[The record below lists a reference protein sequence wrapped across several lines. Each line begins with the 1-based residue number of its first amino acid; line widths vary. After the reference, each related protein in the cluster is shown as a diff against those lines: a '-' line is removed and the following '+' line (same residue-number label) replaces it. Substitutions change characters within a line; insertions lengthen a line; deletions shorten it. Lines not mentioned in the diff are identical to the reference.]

1 VTRPEAPPRPA
12 ASSFPR
18 RTAPSTPPP
27 EREFFIS
34 DCHLGLAGRPDERDR
49 EARLLRFLDRLEPG
63 RDGLTIAGDL
73 FDFWFTYDRAIPKGG
88 FRVIS
93 RLDAL
98 RRAGMPVSF
107 VGGNHDFWALPFLRD
122 ELGIEVS
129 DGTLARPIQ
138 GRRFLIAH
146 GDGLGSGDH
155 GYKVLKRVLRHPLA
169 IALYRLIHPD
179 LGIRLATFTS
189 HVSRGHQPALDPALA
204 DRVLKEVALP
214 AFAAGHD
221 VVVLGHLHLP
231 TLREEQGKALV
242 ILGDWVEHFTYLR
255 VEGGQLSLERFAD

>member
-1 VTRPEAPPRPA
+1 M
-12 ASSFPR
+12 
-18 RTAPSTPPP
+18 
-27 EREFFIS
+27 REFFIS
-34 DCHLGLAGRPDERDR
+34 DCHLGLAGRPEERVR

-88 FRVIS
+88 FRVIA
-93 RLDAL
+93 RLDEL
-98 RRAGMPVSF
+98 RRAGMPVTF

-122 ELGIEVS
+122 ELGLEVA
-129 DGTLARPIQ
+129 DGSLVRPIQ

-155 GYKVLKRVLRHPLA
+155 GYKLLKRVLRNPVA

-189 HVSRGHQPALDPALA
+189 HVSRGHQGELDPALA
-204 DRVLKEVALP
+204 DRVLREVATP

-231 TLREEQGKALV
+231 TLRETNGKALV
-242 ILGDWVEHFTYLR
+242 ILGDWVQHFTYLR
-255 VEGGQLSLERFAD
+255 VEGGKLSLERFAD